1 MKQNWHDIDN
11 FKVLVNIHGFIL
23 NYSISIFHYLKVLQI
38 KSTNTLFTVFLISG
52 LILFYFF
59 SQNALMLL
67 NFWNVFIYNSIYGQ
81 CFINVLCVPEKFLH
95 VFTPSV
101 VSLYLFCNFCC
112 ALYIFYIL
120 IHLCLYIF
128 STNFPSNSGY
138 EFANFLS
145 YLLGFAS
152 YFEVIW

>member
-1 MKQNWHDIDN
+1 MFYKCPVCAWKIFVCLYLQW
-11 FKVLVNIHGFIL
+11 
-23 NYSISIFHYLKVLQI
+23 FHYIYFVILAFVL
-38 KSTNTLFTVFLISG
+38 
-52 LILFYFF
+52 
-59 SQNALMLL
+59 
-67 NFWNVFIYNSIYGQ
+67 FI
-81 CFINVLCVPEKFLH
+81 F
-95 VFTPSV
+95 
-101 VSLYLFCNFCC
+101 
-112 ALYIFYIL
+112 FYIH

>member
-23 NYSISIFHYLKVLQI
+23 NYSIPFSIIWKFYKLRA
-38 KSTNTLFTVFLISG
+38 
-52 LILFYFF
+52 LILCSPCFWFLASFYFFF

-81 CFINVLCVPEKFLH
+81 CFINVLCVPENFLY

-101 VSLYLFCNFCC
+101 VSLYLFCNFWG
-112 ALYIFYIL
+112 APYVFYIL

-128 STNFPSNSGY
+128 STNFPSNSGC
-138 EFANFLS
+138 EFAYFLS
-145 YLLGFAS
+145 YLLGFAL

>member
-11 FKVLVNIHGFIL
+11 FKVLVNIRGFIL

-52 LILFYFF
+52 LILFFF

-81 CFINVLCVPEKFLH
+81 CFINVLCVPEKFLY

-101 VSLYLFCNFCC
+101 VSLYLFCNFWG
-112 ALYIFYIL
+112 APYVFYIL

-128 STNFPSNSGY
+128 STNFPSNSGC
-138 EFANFLS
+138 EFAYFLS
-145 YLLGFAS
+145 YLLGFAL

>member
-23 NYSISIFHYLKVLQI
+23 NYSISVFHYLKVYRLR
-38 KSTNTLFTVFLISG
+38 V
-52 LILFYFF
+52 LILCSPCFWFLASFYFF
-59 SQNALMLL
+59 FLSQNALMLL
-67 NFWNVFIYNSIYGQ
+67 NFWNVFIYNLIYGQ
-81 CFINVLCVPEKFLH
+81 CFINVLCVPGKFLH

-128 STNFPSNSGY
+128 STNFPSNYGC
-138 EFANFLS
+138 EFAYFLS
-145 YLLGFAS
+145 YS
-152 YFEVIW
+152 